1 MTVPLYARGTQMF
14 GGELAISVYDNL
26 PHVVVTRV
34 WDTDVENTKFA
45 SKWVRQSVCPK
56 LAEFM

>member
-1 MTVPLYARGTQMF
+1 MF

-26 PHVVVTRV
+26 PRVVVTSV

-45 SKWVRQSVCPK
+45 SKWGRQSVCPK